1 MKADIFSAAATLF
14 IMVMRCSPF
23 RKAHAKD
30 PYFKRL
36 SASDRKPFW
45 NIFKNTPSSAEFKDL
60 FEKLTKR
67 DPDDRISLKQALNH
81 QWFLNSDMLLE
92 DTYFREEIKQRFE
105 TVQKL

>member
-1 MKADIFSAAATLF
+1 MKADLFSAAASLF

-36 SASDRKPFW
+36 SAADRKPFW
-45 NIFKNTPSSAEFKDL
+45 GIFKNIPSSPEFKDF

-67 DPDDRISLKQALNH
+67 DPEDRMSIKQALNH
-81 QWFLNSDMLLE
+81 QWMLNTEL
-92 DTYFREEIKQRFE
+92 
-105 TVQKL
+105 